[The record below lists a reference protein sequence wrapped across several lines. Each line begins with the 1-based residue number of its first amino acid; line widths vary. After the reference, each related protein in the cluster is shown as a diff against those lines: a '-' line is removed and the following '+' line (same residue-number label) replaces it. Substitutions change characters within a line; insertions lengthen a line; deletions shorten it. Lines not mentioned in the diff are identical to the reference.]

1 MNLRETIIW
10 QLATDTFLSDLSVT
24 VLLSASD
31 HNMIIL
37 KTNLE
42 AKAANLSVSLPYWDF
57 EHADYMYASINAYL
71 NNINLNYTFSSSIT
85 VEGCWNSFSQILC
98 DIFNRFIPVRFITDI
113 SSNYKRK
120 RIRYP
125 RYIRVMRKRKAILWK
140 HWKVSN
146 ALEENTV

>member
-1 MNLRETIIW
+1 MASISMYMNLRETIIW

-57 EHADYMYASINAYL
+57 EHADYMYDVCFY
-71 NNINLNYTFSSSIT
+71 
-85 VEGCWNSFSQILC
+85 
-98 DIFNRFIPVRFITDI
+98 
-113 SSNYKRK
+113 
-120 RIRYP
+120 
-125 RYIRVMRKRKAILWK
+125 
-140 HWKVSN
+140 
-146 ALEENTV
+146 